1 MSSFCFFRLFL
12 FNYLHKNIANR
23 VSILRFKK
31 QLHLSKVYDILFY
44 EKMQAFSLAECLF
57 VRQIQEEERMRIG
70 LLGFGV
76 VGRGVY
82 ELTQP
87 RSDMSVAKVV
97 CLEDVSLP
105 DAEVTKNF
113 QDVITD
119 DSIDTI
125 VEAMGGLHPAYEFVK
140 AAIEAGKN
148 IVTSNKAL
156 VCTFY
161 DELIPLA
168 KEKGVCFRCTAAV
181 GGGIGWLSE
190 LERARR
196 MQTIERVGGIM
207 NGTCNYILDSMT
219 RLGLSYAD
227 ALSQAQALGYAEANP
242 TTDVEGI
249 DTWHKVILSS
259 NIAFGV
265 SLEHDSVPVAG
276 ISQIK
281 ASDIENFTSHDL
293 VCKLISTGK
302 CKDGNVSAYVQPTLV
317 KVGQPESAVPANYN
331 LITFVGSA
339 SDRMSFYGQ
348 GAGRYPTAY
357 NVVQDCADV
366 LLGRGFYSPYGE
378 KVAAKNTDTLCYYVS
393 GVKDTW
399 LKDNT
404 AETWGDAVITG
415 PDSVEAIH
423 AWRKNNP
430 NAFIAAFAEG

>member
-1 MSSFCFFRLFL
+1 M
-12 FNYLHKNIANR
+12 K
-23 VSILRFKK
+23 
-31 QLHLSKVYDILFY
+31 
-44 EKMQAFSLAECLF
+44 
-57 VRQIQEEERMRIG
+57 IG

-82 ELTQP
+82 DLTAE
-87 RSDMSVAKVV
+87 REDMQVAKVV
-97 CLEDVSLP
+97 CLEEVNLP
-105 DAEVTKNF
+105 DAEVTKDF
-113 QDVITD
+113 QSVLNDET
-119 DSIDTI
+119 IDTV

-156 VCTFY
+156 VATFY
-161 DELIPLA
+161 DQLIPLA
-168 KEKGVCFRCTAAV
+168 KEKGVSFRCTAAV

-196 MQTIERVGGIM
+196 IQTIEQVGGIM

-259 NIAFGV
+259 NIAFGI
-265 SLEHDSVPVAG
+265 SIDPETVPVCG
-276 ISQIK
+276 ISKIRAK
-281 ASDIENFTSHDL
+281 DVENFKARGL

-302 CKDGNVSAYVQPTLV
+302 MEDGKLSAYVQPTLV
-317 KVGQPESAVPANYN
+317 PQGEPEAAVPANYN
-331 LITFVGSA
+331 LITLIGSA
-339 SDRMSFYGQ
+339 SGRMSFYGQ

-366 LLGRGFYSPYGE
+366 LLGRSFYSPYGE
-378 KVAAKNTDTLCYYVS
+378 KTSVENTGKLCYYVAPHNCAS
-393 GVKDTW
+393 TAW
-399 LKDNT
+399 LQEST
-404 AETWGDAVITG
+404 AERWGDAVITKPVSVAEMHSWLKEN
-415 PDSVEAIH
+415 PDS
-423 AWRKNNP
+423 
-430 NAFIAAFAEG
+430 FIAALPTE